1 MKRFSLLCV
10 LAILCSL
17 PAYSQFW
24 ISFGWN
30 EPHCQNCLWMEQ
42 AMHLPA
48 RQAAEY
54 HKIIHKYGQKIEK
67 EARRDYRYWDR
78 AARRIYD
85 LRMERDRKIQRLLTP
100 AQFNLYVRFVR
111 EHPQR
116 IHDYRGWYA
125 NPRYPRIAA
134 RPMTAVD
141 MRITIGITAG
151 VPFTMTI
158 IGETTGMTQIDIGIV
173 TTIVMTIGNQRNRIS
188 PNLKRIRRIGTIEK
202 NGIIAMGER
211 SNNSTIA

>member
-85 LRMERDRKIQRLLTP
+85 LRMERDRKIQRILTP

-111 EHPQR
+111 SIRNVSMIIGDGMR
-116 IHDYRGWYA
+116 IRDI
-125 NPRYPRIAA
+125 RIAA

>member
-67 EARRDYRYWDR
+67 EARRELSVLGPGSSSY
-78 AARRIYD
+78 
-85 LRMERDRKIQRLLTP
+85 LRFAHGK
-100 AQFNLYVRFVR
+100 
-111 EHPQR
+111 
-116 IHDYRGWYA
+116 G
-125 NPRYPRIAA
+125 
-134 RPMTAVD
+134 
-141 MRITIGITAG
+141 
-151 VPFTMTI
+151 
-158 IGETTGMTQIDIGIV
+158 
-173 TTIVMTIGNQRNRIS
+173 S
-188 PNLKRIRRIGTIEK
+188 
-202 NGIIAMGER
+202 
-211 SNNSTIA
+211 

>member
-85 LRMERDRKIQRLLTP
+85 LRMERDRKIQRILTP

-125 NPRYPRIAA
+125 NPRYPDR
-134 RPMTAVD
+134 RPSHD
-141 MRITIGITAG
+141 CRRYEDNYWNYRWGTIHHDNHWRDDRHDSDRHWDRDNHRHDYRKPAK
-151 VPFTMTI
+151 P
-158 IGETTGMTQIDIGIV
+158 DK
-173 TTIVMTIGNQRNRIS
+173 

>member
-78 AARRIYD
+78 AARRIY
-85 LRMERDRKIQRLLTP
+85 
-100 AQFNLYVRFVR
+100 
-111 EHPQR
+111 
-116 IHDYRGWYA
+116 
-125 NPRYPRIAA
+125 AA

-141 MRITIGITAG
+141 MRITIGITAE

-173 TTIVMTIGNQRNRIS
+173 TIIVMTIGNQRNRIS

>member
-78 AARRIYD
+78 A
-85 LRMERDRKIQRLLTP
+85 
-100 AQFNLYVRFVR
+100 
-111 EHPQR
+111 
-116 IHDYRGWYA
+116 
-125 NPRYPRIAA
+125 
-134 RPMTAVD
+134 
-141 MRITIGITAG
+141 ITIGITAG

-158 IGETTGMTQIDIGIV
+158 IRETTGMTQIDIGIV

>member
-67 EARRDYRYWDR
+67 EARRLSVLGPGSSSY
-78 AARRIYD
+78 
-85 LRMERDRKIQRLLTP
+85 LRFAHGK
-100 AQFNLYVRFVR
+100 
-111 EHPQR
+111 
-116 IHDYRGWYA
+116 G
-125 NPRYPRIAA
+125 
-134 RPMTAVD
+134 
-141 MRITIGITAG
+141 
-151 VPFTMTI
+151 
-158 IGETTGMTQIDIGIV
+158 
-173 TTIVMTIGNQRNRIS
+173 S
-188 PNLKRIRRIGTIEK
+188 
-202 NGIIAMGER
+202 
-211 SNNSTIA
+211 

>member
-111 EHPQR
+111 SIRNVSMIIGDGMR
-116 IHDYRGWYA
+116 IRDI
-125 NPRYPRIAA
+125 RIAA

>member
-1 MKRFSLLCV
+1 MKRISLLCV

-85 LRMERDRKIQRLLTP
+85 LRMERDRKIQRILTP
-100 AQFNLYVRFVR
+100 AQFNLYVRIVR

-116 IHDYRGWYA
+116 KHDYRDGM
-125 NPRYPRIAA
+125 RIRDIRIAA

>member
-125 NPRYPRIAA
+125 NPRYPDRR

>member
-1 MKRFSLLCV
+1 M
-10 LAILCSL
+10 
-17 PAYSQFW
+17 
-24 ISFGWN
+24 
-30 EPHCQNCLWMEQ
+30 
-42 AMHLPA
+42 
-48 RQAAEY
+48 
-54 HKIIHKYGQKIEK
+54 IIGDGMRI
-67 EARRDYRYWDR
+67 RD
-78 AARRIYD
+78 I
-85 LRMERDRKIQRLLTP
+85 
-100 AQFNLYVRFVR
+100 
-111 EHPQR
+111 
-116 IHDYRGWYA
+116 
-125 NPRYPRIAA
+125 RIAA

-202 NGIIAMGER
+202 DGIIAMGER

>member
-67 EARRDYRYWDR
+67 EARRDYRYWDGQ
-78 AARRIYD
+78 
-85 LRMERDRKIQRLLTP
+85 LVV
-100 AQFNLYVRFVR
+100 F
-111 EHPQR
+111 
-116 IHDYRGWYA
+116 
-125 NPRYPRIAA
+125 
-134 RPMTAVD
+134 
-141 MRITIGITAG
+141 TICAWK
-151 VPFTMTI
+151 
-158 IGETTGMTQIDIGIV
+158 GIV
-173 TTIVMTIGNQRNRIS
+173 
-188 PNLKRIRRIGTIEK
+188 
-202 NGIIAMGER
+202 R
-211 SNNSTIA
+211 SNVY

>member
-54 HKIIHKYGQKIEK
+54 HKIIHKYGQKIE
-67 EARRDYRYWDR
+67 RR
-78 AARRIYD
+78 
-85 LRMERDRKIQRLLTP
+85 P
-100 AQFNLYVRFVR
+100 AV
-111 EHPQR
+111 
-116 IHDYRGWYA
+116 
-125 NPRYPRIAA
+125 
-134 RPMTAVD
+134 
-141 MRITIGITAG
+141 TIGIGTG
-151 VPFTMTI
+151 QLVVFTI
-158 IGETTGMTQIDIGIV
+158 CAWKGIV
-173 TTIVMTIGNQRNRIS
+173 
-188 PNLKRIRRIGTIEK
+188 
-202 NGIIAMGER
+202 R
-211 SNNSTIA
+211 SNVY

>member
-42 AMHLPA
+42 AMHL
-48 RQAAEY
+48 
-54 HKIIHKYGQKIEK
+54 
-67 EARRDYRYWDR
+67 
-78 AARRIYD
+78 
-85 LRMERDRKIQRLLTP
+85 RMERDRKIQRILTP

-125 NPRYPRIAA
+125 NPRYPDS
-134 RPMTAVD
+134 RPSHD
-141 MRITIGITAG
+141 C
-151 VPFTMTI
+151 
-158 IGETTGMTQIDIGIV
+158 
-173 TTIVMTIGNQRNRIS
+173 
-188 PNLKRIRRIGTIEK
+188 RRYEDNYWNYRWGTIHHDNHWRDDRHDSDRHWDRDNHRHDYRKPAKPDKPKPKK
-202 NGIIAMGER
+202 NKKDRDDRKER
-211 SNNSTIA
+211 YYSNGRKV

>member
-78 AARRIYD
+78 AARHIYD
-85 LRMERDRKIQRLLTP
+85 LRMERDRKIQRILTP

-125 NPRYPRIAA
+125 NPRYPGSAA
-134 RPMTAVD
+134 RPMTAVA

-173 TTIVMTIGNQRNRIS
+173 TIIVMTIGNQRNRIS

>member
-100 AQFNLYVRFVR
+100 AQFNLYVRFVSNVSMIIGDGM
-111 EHPQR
+111 R
-116 IHDYRGWYA
+116 IRDI
-125 NPRYPRIAA
+125 RIAA

>member
-67 EARRDYRYWDR
+67 EARRSERIS
-78 AARRIYD
+78 AKKKKRRG
-85 LRMERDRKIQRLLTP
+85 P
-100 AQFNLYVRFVR
+100 AV
-111 EHPQR
+111 
-116 IHDYRGWYA
+116 
-125 NPRYPRIAA
+125 
-134 RPMTAVD
+134 
-141 MRITIGITAG
+141 TIGIGTG
-151 VPFTMTI
+151 QLVVFTI
-158 IGETTGMTQIDIGIV
+158 CAWKGIV
-173 TTIVMTIGNQRNRIS
+173 
-188 PNLKRIRRIGTIEK
+188 
-202 NGIIAMGER
+202 R
-211 SNNSTIA
+211 SNVY

>member
-85 LRMERDRKIQRLLTP
+85 LRMERDRKIQRILTP

-111 EHPQR
+111 GHPQR

-125 NPRYPRIAA
+125 NPRYPDRA
-134 RPMTAVD
+134 RPMTAVA

-173 TTIVMTIGNQRNRIS
+173 TIIVMTIGNQRNRIS

>member
-67 EARRDYRYWDR
+67 
-78 AARRIYD
+78 
-85 LRMERDRKIQRLLTP
+85 
-100 AQFNLYVRFVR
+100 
-111 EHPQR
+111 
-116 IHDYRGWYA
+116 
-125 NPRYPRIAA
+125 
-134 RPMTAVD
+134 AV
-141 MRITIGITAG
+141 TIGIGT
-151 VPFTMTI
+151 VQLVVFTI
-158 IGETTGMTQIDIGIV
+158 CAWKGIV
-173 TTIVMTIGNQRNRIS
+173 
-188 PNLKRIRRIGTIEK
+188 
-202 NGIIAMGER
+202 R
-211 SNNSTIA
+211 SNVY

>member
-85 LRMERDRKIQRLLTP
+85 LRMERDRKVQRILTP

-125 NPRYPRIAA
+125 NPRYRIAA
-134 RPMTAVD
+134 RPMTAVA

-173 TTIVMTIGNQRNRIS
+173 TIIVMTIGNQRNRIS

>member
-67 EARRDYRYWDR
+67 EARRDYRYWTVR
-78 AARRIYD
+78 
-85 LRMERDRKIQRLLTP
+85 P
-100 AQFNLYVRFVR
+100 AVF
-111 EHPQR
+111 
-116 IHDYRGWYA
+116 
-125 NPRYPRIAA
+125 
-134 RPMTAVD
+134 
-141 MRITIGITAG
+141 TIC
-151 VPFTMTI
+151 VWK
-158 IGETTGMTQIDIGIV
+158 GIV
-173 TTIVMTIGNQRNRIS
+173 
-188 PNLKRIRRIGTIEK
+188 
-202 NGIIAMGER
+202 R
-211 SNNSTIA
+211 SNVY

>member
-85 LRMERDRKIQRLLTP
+85 LRMERDRKIQRILTP
-100 AQFNLYVRFVR
+100 PSSIYMSVL
-111 EHPQR
+111 
-116 IHDYRGWYA
+116 
-125 NPRYPRIAA
+125 
-134 RPMTAVD
+134 
-141 MRITIGITAG
+141 
-151 VPFTMTI
+151 
-158 IGETTGMTQIDIGIV
+158 
-173 TTIVMTIGNQRNRIS
+173 
-188 PNLKRIRRIGTIEK
+188 
-202 NGIIAMGER
+202 
-211 SNNSTIA
+211 

>member
-125 NPRYPRIAA
+125 NPRYPDR
-134 RPMTAVD
+134 RPSHD
-141 MRITIGITAG
+141 CRRYEDNYWNYRWGTI
-151 VPFTMTI
+151 TMTI

>member
-67 EARRDYRYWDR
+67 R
-78 AARRIYD
+78 
-85 LRMERDRKIQRLLTP
+85 P
-100 AQFNLYVRFVR
+100 AV
-111 EHPQR
+111 
-116 IHDYRGWYA
+116 
-125 NPRYPRIAA
+125 
-134 RPMTAVD
+134 
-141 MRITIGITAG
+141 TIGIGTVRLA
-151 VPFTMTI
+151 VFTI
-158 IGETTGMTQIDIGIV
+158 CVWKGIV
-173 TTIVMTIGNQRNRIS
+173 
-188 PNLKRIRRIGTIEK
+188 
-202 NGIIAMGER
+202 R
-211 SNNSTIA
+211 SNVY

>member
-67 EARRDYRYWDR
+67 EA
-78 AARRIYD
+78 
-85 LRMERDRKIQRLLTP
+85 
-100 AQFNLYVRFVR
+100 
-111 EHPQR
+111 
-116 IHDYRGWYA
+116 
-125 NPRYPRIAA
+125 
-134 RPMTAVD
+134 AV
-141 MRITIGITAG
+141 TIGIGTG
-151 VPFTMTI
+151 QLVVFTI
-158 IGETTGMTQIDIGIV
+158 CAWKGIV
-173 TTIVMTIGNQRNRIS
+173 
-188 PNLKRIRRIGTIEK
+188 
-202 NGIIAMGER
+202 R
-211 SNNSTIA
+211 SNVY